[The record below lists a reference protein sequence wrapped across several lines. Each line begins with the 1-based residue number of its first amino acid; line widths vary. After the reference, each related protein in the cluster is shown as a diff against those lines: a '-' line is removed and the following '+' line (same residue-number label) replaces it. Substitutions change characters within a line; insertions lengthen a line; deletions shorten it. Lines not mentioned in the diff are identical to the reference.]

1 MLEDLRKFAAEQ
13 GQYAPR
19 NDLITKSCPFQT
31 ATFNNIS
38 IYIKRCEAYLLGSR
52 FSACPYI

>member
-19 NDLITKSCPFQT
+19 NDLITKWCLFQI
-31 ATFNNIS
+31 ATLNNMS
-38 IYIKRCEAYLLGSR
+38 IKRCETYILGSR